1 MKAADNTISSIKKY
15 FNDRLANNFEL
26 NEINTFFTWCAQ
38 EFLGLSKIE
47 ISLNKDQR
55 LSESE
60 ILKFHFATKQL
71 LLNEPIQYILGNTWF
86 YNLQFDVNSDVLIP
100 RPETEELVDW
110 ILTEEKS
117 GRLLDIGT
125 GSGCIAVSL
134 ANANS
139 NFKVSAYD
147 ISEGALHVAKRNAI
161 KNKVKVDFKLVDIL
175 TEEINGKFDIIV
187 SNPPYIP
194 NSDKSIMHKNVLE
207 FEPGLALFVEN
218 HEPIIFYQTI
228 AEKSLVALTKNGKIY
243 FEIHEDYGNEVA
255 EMLKKLGYS
264 DIIVKKDLQGKNRMI
279 RAMLAN

>member
-15 FNDRLANNFEL
+15 FNDRLADNFEL

-47 ISLNKDQR
+47 VGLNKDQR

-71 LLNEPIQYILGNTWF
+71 LQNEPIQYILGNTWF

-117 GRLLDIGT
+117 GSLLDIGT
-125 GSGCIAVSL
+125 GSGCIAISL

-161 KNKVKVDFKLVDIL
+161 KNEVKVDFKLVDIL

-194 NSDKSIMHKNVLE
+194 NSDKSLMHKNVLE

-228 AEKSLVALTKNGKIY
+228 AKKSLVALTKNGKIY

-255 EMLKKLGYS
+255 EMLKQLGYS
-264 DIIVKKDLQGKNRMI
+264 DIIIKKDLQGKNRMI
-279 RAMLAN
+279 RATLAN